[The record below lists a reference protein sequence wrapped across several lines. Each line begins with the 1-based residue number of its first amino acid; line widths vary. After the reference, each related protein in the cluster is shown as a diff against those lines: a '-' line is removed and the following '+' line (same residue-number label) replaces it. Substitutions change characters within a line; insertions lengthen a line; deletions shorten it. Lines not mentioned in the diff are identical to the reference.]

1 MSEPVR
7 MMIELGPKDKKSV
20 AYAID
25 WPGWSR
31 GAKTP
36 DRAIEVLEAYRDR
49 YRPVAELAG
58 FGAEFAAAG
67 SLSEIDRYTGTGST
81 DFWGISFAAS
91 PEEQAGMSEH
101 QLERRLALLQA
112 AWAYFDQVATRVSP
126 ELKKGPRGGGRDR
139 DQIINHAL
147 GWERTGLAV
156 NAGIEYPEG
165 VLLDPDVRRQYRNEY
180 VDALRNLHAKG
191 QQARKWEVSHLIRHS
206 AFHMLD
212 HAWEMEDK
220 DLTEST
226 A

>member
-1 MSEPVR
+1 MS
-7 MMIELGPKDKKSV
+7 D
-20 AYAID
+20 D
-25 WPGWSR
+25 
-31 GAKTP
+31 
-36 DRAIEVLEAYRDR
+36 
-49 YRPVAELAG
+49 
-58 FGAEFAAAG
+58 
-67 SLSEIDRYTGTGST
+67 
-81 DFWGISFAAS
+81 
-91 PEEQAGMSEH
+91 

-112 AWAYFDQVATRVSP
+112 AWSFFDQVANRVSP

-139 DQIINHAL
+139 DQIVNHAL

-180 VDALRNLHAKG
+180 VAALRDHHTKG

-220 DLTEST
+220 DLTET
-226 A
+226 TG